1 MKYLLLFCLLL
12 RLPLFGLSAKPNS
25 DTIPPGWWKVPGKS
39 GWIHFGGYVKAD
51 LIHDFN
57 PINSPSYFDVSKI
70 PTNGSKGNNTHL
82 QANETRLYTEYKLH
96 HDKGELRAYV
106 EGDFYGT
113 SSAFR
118 LRHAFVEIN
127 GRWLAGQTWSNFMDP
142 SIIPNTL
149 DFEKPTAYA
158 LVRHGIFQYKMPTGK
173 KSTLAFALEEPLI
186 SAEPPA
192 RPGKLE
198 NAFPDLTANYR
209 IVHTKGHFQLSG
221 FAGIIRFRPQTGSP
235 EDSYNYGINLSASQ
249 NIGLSDAITFQLIA
263 GQGISKYR
271 GGIYAAPDSS
281 DHLQPIPG
289 LGVTLTYCHHWTKQ
303 LSSLL
308 VGNYG
313 YEDNLSTQ
321 APSDIHQVFYGALNL
336 IWNFHPSAYVGVE
349 YLHGGR
355 MDKDMHEGRANRLQ
369 FSFRV
374 NIN

>member
-1 MKYLLLFCLLL
+1 MCLW
-12 RLPLFGLSAKPNS
+12 PIIGVYAQIEPEN
-25 DTIPPGWWKVPGKS
+25 IPPGWWKLPGKS
-39 GWIHFGGYVKAD
+39 GLIHFGGYVKAD
-51 LIHDFN
+51 MIHDFN
-57 PINSPSYFDVSKI
+57 PINSPSFFDVSKI
-70 PTNGSKGNNTHL
+70 PTNGAKGNNTHF
-82 QANETRLYTEYKLH
+82 QANETRLYTDYKLH
-96 HDKGELRAYV
+96 HEKGDLRAYV

-127 GRWLAGQTWSNFMDP
+127 NKWLAGQTWSNFMDP

-158 LVRHGIFQYKMPTGK
+158 FVRHGILRYKIKTGE
-173 KSTLAFALEEPLI
+173 KSNLSFALEEPLV

-198 NAFPDLTANYR
+198 NAFPDFTANYR
-209 IVHTKGHFQLSG
+209 LEYKTGHIQISG
-221 FAGIIRFRPQTGSP
+221 FAGVIRFRPQGNSP
-235 EDSYNYGINLSASQ
+235 EHTYNYGLNFSSSQ
-249 NIGLSDAITFQLIA
+249 KFGPSDAITFQAIA

-281 DHLQPIPG
+281 DHLQSIPG
-289 LGVTLTYCHHWTKQ
+289 LGLTLTYSHQWTKQ
-303 LSSLL
+303 LSSSL

-313 YEDNLSTQ
+313 YENNLPTQ
-321 APSDIHQVFYGALNL
+321 ALTDIHQVFYGALNL
-336 IWNFHPSAYVGVE
+336 IWNFHASAFAGIE

-355 MDKDMHEGRANRLQ
+355 MDKDLSEGRANRIQL
-369 FSFRV
+369 SIRV

>member
-1 MKYLLLFCLLL
+1 MKTPLLLCTLLL
-12 RLPLFGLSAKPNS
+12 LVFTKLHAASHPDS
-25 DTIPPGWWKVPGKS
+25 IPPGWWKLPGKS
-39 GWIHFGGYVKAD
+39 GFIHFGGYVKAD

-70 PTNGSKGNNTHL
+70 PTNASKGNNTHF
-82 QANETRLYTEYKLH
+82 QANETRFYTDYKLH
-96 HDKGELRAYV
+96 HDKGDLRAYV

-158 LVRHGIFQYKMPTGK
+158 FVRHGILQYKLKAGK
-173 KSTLAFALEEPLI
+173 SSTLAFALEEPLV
-186 SAEPPA
+186 SAEAPA

-198 NAFPDLTANYR
+198 NAFPDLTANFR
-209 IVHTKGHFQLSG
+209 VAHSQGHFQISG
-221 FAGIIRFRPQTGSP
+221 FAGLIRFRPQVGSP
-235 EDSYNYGINLSASQ
+235 EDSYNYGFNLSASQ
-249 NIGLSDAITFQLIA
+249 NIGPSDAITFQFIA

-271 GGIYAAPDSS
+271 GGIYAAPDSN
-281 DHLQPIPG
+281 DRLQPIPG
-289 LGVTLTYCHHWTKQ
+289 LGVTFTYCHHWNKQ

-321 APSDIHQVFYGALNL
+321 ALSDIHQVFYGALNL
-336 IWNFHPSAYVGVE
+336 IWNFHSSAFVGIE

-355 MDKDMHEGRANRLQ
+355 MDKDLSEGRANRIQMSL
-369 FSFRV
+369 RV